1 MQARI
6 FIGVW
11 TATMALASASVWAE
25 KPVSSEKKKAAA
37 WAASHFVA
45 REVENLPFRFSI
57 GGVPSREF
65 LKGCKKEQK
74 LEQLPNGKSLKT
86 LSFADPKT
94 GLKVTC
100 LATTYK
106 DYPVVE
112 WTLLFKNN
120 GSQDTPILSDIKSF
134 DVVLP
139 RKSADEFLLHWNN
152 ADNCAV
158 DSYAP
163 HVQPMK
169 PNEVFEVAPL
179 QGWPTSGNYPFWN
192 LEYDGGGTIAV
203 IGWPGQWSMKMAR
216 DTGSSIALLGG
227 QELTHFVLH
236 PGEEVR
242 SPMSVLLFYVGDWI
256 RGQNVWR
263 RWIVNCNLP
272 RPGNKLVP
280 THYAACFA
288 NLQPVPEE
296 EIGSIEGFTREGIKL
311 DYWILDAGWY
321 TNRGHWWNTGTW
333 EVDRE
338 RFPKGV
344 KAVSDAAHKNGL
356 GFVLWFEP
364 ERCVAGSW
372 LAENH
377 PEWVSGGKNG
387 GAVFIG
393 NPDCWKWIVETFDGL
408 IKSEGVDV
416 YRQDHN
422 IAPMNDWRGHD
433 TPDRQ
438 GITEIKD
445 VTGYLAYWDELL
457 RRNPKMWIDSCSGGG
472 RRNDLETM
480 RRSVPLLRSDAF
492 DGPIVQ
498 QCQTYG
504 LSLWLPYFGS
514 GTGFTDEYM
523 YRSCIFPASRVG
535 GDARDKSLNYML
547 FKRMLAEFRKLQ
559 PYLLDD
565 YYPLTPYSTENNV
578 WIGWQLNS
586 PEKGGGYALVFRREE
601 AAAESQVIKM
611 RGLEAKA
618 TYEVEDMNTGKAER
632 IKGKDLM
639 DGFEVRLAKRASALY
654 IYRKSK

>member
-1 MQARI
+1 
-6 FIGVW
+6 
-11 TATMALASASVWAE
+11 MALASASVWAE
-25 KPVSSEKKKAAA
+25 RPVSSEKRKASA
-37 WAASHFVA
+37 WAKAHFNA
-45 REVENLPFRFSI
+45 KDLESLPFSFVV
-57 GGVPSREF
+57 GGVPSGKF
-65 LKGCKKEQK
+65 LSGCSSRQETEKLGGGRTQK
-74 LEQLPNGKSLKT
+74 RLV
-86 LSFADPKT
+86 FRDAKT
-94 GLKVTC
+94 GLTVTC
-100 LATTYK
+100 LATTYR
-106 DYPVVE
+106 DYPAVE
-112 WTLLFKNN
+112 WKLLFKNT
-120 GSQDTPILSDIKSF
+120 GTSDTPILSDIKSMNVVF
-134 DVVLP
+134 D
-139 RKSADEFLLHWNN
+139 RKGESEFLLHWNT

-163 HVQPMK
+163 HVQPMN
-169 PNEVFEVAPL
+169 PNDVFEVAPL

-192 LEYDGGGTIAV
+192 LEYDEGGTIAV
-203 IGWPGQWSMKMAR
+203 IGWPGQWSMKMSR
-216 DTGSSIALLGG
+216 DAGSSISLLGG

-242 SPMSVLLFYVGDWI
+242 SPLSVLLFYQGDWI

-263 RWIVNCNLP
+263 RWIVDCNLP
-272 RPGNKLVP
+272 RPGGKPVP

-288 NLQPVPEE
+288 NLQPVAEE
-296 EIGSIEGFTREGIKL
+296 EIGSIEGFSREGIKL

-321 TNRGHWWNTGTW
+321 VNRGHWWNTGTW
-333 EVDRE
+333 EVDKE

-344 KAVSDAAHKNGL
+344 KEVSDAAHKNGL

-372 LAENH
+372 LADNH

-393 NPDCWKWIVETFDGL
+393 DPACWKWIVETFDGL

-422 IAPMNDWRGHD
+422 IAPLNAWREHD
-433 TPDRQ
+433 APDRQ

-445 VTGYLAYWDELL
+445 VTGYLAFWDELL
-457 RRNPKMWIDSCSGGG
+457 KCHPNLWIDSCSAGG

-504 LSLWLPYFGS
+504 LSLWLPYYGS

-535 GDARDKSLNYML
+535 GDARDPNLNYTL

-559 PYLLDD
+559 PYLLSD

-586 PEKGGGYALVFRREE
+586 PEKGGGYVQLFRREE
-601 AAAESQVIKM
+601 AAEEKCTVRL
-611 RGLEAKA
+611 RGLVAGA
-618 TYEVEDMNTGKAER
+618 VYEVEDMNTGKTER
-632 IKGKDLM
+632 IKGKALM
-639 DGFEVRLAKRASALY
+639 EGLSVALPKRGSGLFIYHRAK
-654 IYRKSK
+654 